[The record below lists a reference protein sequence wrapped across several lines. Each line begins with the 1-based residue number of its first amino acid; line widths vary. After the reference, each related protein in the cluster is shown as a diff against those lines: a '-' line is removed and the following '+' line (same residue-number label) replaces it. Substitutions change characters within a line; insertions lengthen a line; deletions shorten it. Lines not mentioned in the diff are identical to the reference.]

1 MTLDPIVF
9 AERRARVFEVLER
22 RGGGVLLLPSAGEKL
37 RNSTNEYLF
46 RQDSDF
52 HYLTGLEE
60 PDSCAVLSARP
71 GERKFL
77 LFVRPR
83 DQEKEIWNG
92 RRLGVDGAR
101 EVLGADLAFTMGD
114 LDAELP
120 RWLDGAETLWY
131 RLGAEAA
138 WDSRVVGLVTAL
150 RGQERSGKRPPS
162 IIIDTGAVLH
172 ELRLLKRPEELA
184 LLRKAAD
191 LTAEGHFAAMR
202 DGSAGRREHQ
212 VQAEVEYAFR
222 RRGAAG
228 PGYGT
233 IVAAGANSTILHYR
247 AGDAELR
254 DGQVCLVDAGGE
266 YGLYTADVTRTFP
279 VSGTFSGAQR
289 DLYQACLEAQKQAI
303 AAVKPGA
310 TIDGIHALTVR
321 VLTEGLVG
329 LGLLP
334 GPVEER
340 IAEGDGLLK
349 LTPGSPEERS
359 APKGYR
365 KYYMHRTSHWLGMD
379 VHDVGDYVVG
389 GASRPLVQ
397 GMVLTVEPG
406 LYVAEHDE
414 GAPAALRGVGIRI
427 EDDILVTAGG
437 NENLTAGVPKEIGEI
452 EAVCVR

>member
-1 MTLDPIVF
+1 MNFDPNTY
-9 AERRARVFEVLER
+9 AERRARVFEELER
-22 RGGGVLLLPSAGEKL
+22 RGGGVMLVPSAGEKF
-37 RNSTNEYLF
+37 RNSSNEHLF

-60 PDSCAVLSARP
+60 PDSCALLSARP

-83 DQEKEIWNG
+83 DKEKEIWNG
-92 RRLGVDGAR
+92 RRAGVEGAK
-101 EVLGADLAFTMGD
+101 EVLGADAAFTVAD

-120 RWLDGAETLWY
+120 RWLDGAATLWY
-131 RLGAEAA
+131 RLGGDAA
-138 WDSRVVGLVTAL
+138 WDQRVIGLITAL
-150 RGQERSGKRPPS
+150 RGQGRAGKRPPATLA
-162 IIIDTGAVLH
+162 DPGAVLH
-172 ELRLLKRPEELA
+172 ELRLLKRPDELA

-202 DGSAGRREHQ
+202 DGIPGRREFQ
-212 VQAEVEYAFR
+212 VQAEIEYAFR

-233 IVAAGANSTILHYR
+233 IVAAGVNSTILHYR
-247 AGDAELR
+247 ASDAVLR
-254 DGQVCLVDAGGE
+254 DGEVCLVDAGGE

-289 DLYQACLEAQKQAI
+289 DLYQACLAAQKTAI
-303 AAVKPGA
+303 AAVRPGA
-310 TIDGIHALTVR
+310 TIDGIHAVTVR
-321 VLTEGLVG
+321 SLTEGLVG

-334 GPVEER
+334 GPVEAR
-340 IAEGDGLLK
+340 VAEGDALVK
-349 LTPGSPEERS
+349 LTPGSPEERE

-389 GASRPLVQ
+389 GASRPLVP

-406 LYVAEHDE
+406 LYVAGDDE
-414 GAPAALRGVGIRI
+414 TAPEAMRGIGIRI
-427 EDDILVTAGG
+427 EDDILVTAAG
-437 NENLTAGVPKEIGEI
+437 NENLTAAVPKEIADV
-452 EAVCVR
+452 EAACSR